1 MVATTHKL
9 VGILSYLYYERWC
22 AMSRGFNRVVLIGNV
37 GKDPD
42 IRYTASGIPVATF
55 SLSTS
60 EIWKDKDGNQ
70 QERTDWHNIVA
81 WRKLAEII
89 QEIVKKGSRVLV
101 EGKIQN
107 RSFEKNGERRFITEI
122 VADNIL
128 LLDSREGRSRIAEVL
143 NGATAI
149 GNGGIEHGF
158 DAAPPPEEDLP
169 F

>member
-1 MVATTHKL
+1 
-9 VGILSYLYYERWC
+9 
-22 AMSRGFNRVVLIGNV
+22 MSRGFNRVVLIGNV

-42 IRYTASGIPVATF
+42 VRYTASGIPVATF
-55 SLSTS
+55 SLATS

-128 LLDSREGRSRIAEVL
+128 LLDSREGRSRIAEVF
-143 NGATAI
+143 NGATAVV
-149 GNGGIEHGF
+149 GNGGMEHGF
-158 DAAPPPEEDLP
+158 DSAPPSEEDLP

>member
-1 MVATTHKL
+1 
-9 VGILSYLYYERWC
+9 
-22 AMSRGFNRVVLIGNV
+22 MSRGFNRVVLIGNV

-55 SLSTS
+55 SLATS